1 MRGSLLATFLILAL
15 GASPAPSPAA
25 SGDGAPVRDFKRVFV
40 LHSYNPEYIWTQHI
54 NEGIVE
60 ALGGLEVVF
69 DYLYLDAK
77 RHPAPKQLEKAAKR
91 AMDAIRRFDPD
102 VVIAADDAAQAY
114 VVVPFLKDKPR
125 PQVVFCGVNAPPSI
139 YGFPASNVSG
149 VRERWHYREGVALLK
164 RLDPSARTI
173 AFLTDASESSE
184 YVIQDMQEDL
194 RLYGPYALEFKR
206 VEGVGSYQQWQKRIL
221 EFQASVDTL
230 ALGIYH
236 SLRDESTGKVVPPEQ
251 VMAWTNS
258 VNALPTLGFAD
269 YALDH
274 EILCGVLESAHEQG
288 YLAGTMALKTL
299 SEQIAAGKLP
309 MLINDTGIVMLNLK
323 TAERLH
329 IDIPYEIIEAAGAVI
344 Q

>member
-1 MRGSLLATFLILAL
+1 MFLVLVL
-15 GASPAPSPAA
+15 GAALAPSPAA
-25 SGDGAPVRDFKRVFV
+25 PGEAQPPVVWKRVFV
-40 LHSYNPEYIWTQHI
+40 LHSYNPEYVWTQNI
-54 NEGIVE
+54 NQGILE
-60 ALGGLEVVF
+60 ALESLPVVY
-69 DYLYLDAK
+69 DYAYLDAK
-77 RHPAPKQLEKAAKR
+77 RTPSRALLTEAAGKVITR
-91 AMDAIRRFDPD
+91 MRDFDPD

-164 RLDPSARTI
+164 RLIPSVQSI
-173 AFLTDASESSE
+173 AFLTDASESSD
-184 YVIQDMQEDL
+184 YIIQDMQEDL
-194 RLYGPYALEFKR
+194 KQRGPYALEIKNID
-206 VEGVGSYQQWQKRIL
+206 VIGSYQQWQRRVIAC
-221 EFQASVDTL
+221 QTTVDAL
-230 ALGIYH
+230 ALGIYQ
-236 SLRDESTGKVVPPEQ
+236 SLRDESTGKVVSPEE

-258 VNALPTLGFAD
+258 VNVKPTLGFAD
-269 YALDH
+269 YALEHD
-274 EILCGVLESAHEQG
+274 ILCGVLESAHEQG

-299 SEQIAAGKLP
+299 SDHVPAGTLP
-309 MLINDTGIVMLNLK
+309 MRINDTGIVMLNLK